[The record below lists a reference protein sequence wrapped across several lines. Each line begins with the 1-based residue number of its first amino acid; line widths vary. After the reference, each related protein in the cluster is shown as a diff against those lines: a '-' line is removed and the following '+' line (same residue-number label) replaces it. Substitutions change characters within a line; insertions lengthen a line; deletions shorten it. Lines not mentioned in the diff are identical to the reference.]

1 MSEYIHEIVLQ
12 EYIIENISSLNLTK
26 KHSSVPAK
34 EKRLTIRG

>member
-26 KHSSVPAK
+26 KAQ
-34 EKRLTIRG
+34 LCTC

>member
-26 KHSSVPAK
+26 KSTALYLLK
-34 EKRLTIRG
+34 KNA